1 MRKILAVTV
10 MTLVFCGSAV
20 ATTVTATVTDPN
32 SVLYGNATYTIT
44 FQPAPGTR
52 ASDYLL
58 NGATFTGRDN
68 PITGSLNS
76 SGVLSVTLT
85 DNALVSPSGST
96 WTFRITSANGTNSF
110 TAGSILIS
118 GTSISLTS
126 QLSAAAS
133 PILGGIAAKNPT
145 SSSTQTQESIF
156 KTSGQTAPAFVYK
169 GTDGVSLFS
178 IAADGSITCTNCGT
192 GTVTSSGSPVA
203 GNVAKFTAA
212 TNIAP
217 AAATDIVALFSTC
230 SGTQYLGAD
239 GACHT
244 ASAAAPLTLASGG
257 TSVPLTVN
265 TTGTGD
271 AFQVQQGGTTFLK
284 FGANE
289 SITYGDAFGNTTQ
302 WKQTVGFFDGYS
314 DSAASILMYR
324 LNTITGTFQEYGGV
338 DVSAS
343 NGVASIPGY
352 DKKSAQTSAISA
364 TTLFT
369 VGASDTLFHIHI
381 GISCDSTSSLA
392 VVTPS
397 VIFTSINGSSTRIT
411 DALNS
416 ATQIAT
422 CTTLGAAS
430 EGSADYT
437 FNAKAGTTIQYSIAI
452 TNTPTYSY
460 RVALTKLGIN

>member
-1 MRKILAVTV
+1 MRKIFGLLIFIV
-10 MTLVFCGSAV
+10 LFCGTAEAQSSQIKIGLGSGYANGTITITPV
-20 ATTVTATVTDPN
+20 LPAEQSHALKTAYLDTTGAALLQTLNPGITYQIVTCKSTGATCLAATVNPT
-32 SVLYGNATYTIT
+32 
-44 FQPAPGTR
+44 
-52 ASDYLL
+52 
-58 NGATFTGRDN
+58 GATQD
-68 PITGSLNS
+68 
-76 SGVLSVTLT
+76 
-85 DNALVSPSGST
+85 
-96 WTFRITSANGTNSF
+96 ITSALQANPY
-110 TAGSILIS
+110 AG
-118 GTSISLTS
+118 
-126 QLSAAAS
+126 A
-133 PILGGIAAKNPT
+133 
-145 SSSTQTQESIF
+145 
-156 KTSGQTAPAFVYK
+156 
-169 GTDGVSLFS
+169 
-178 IAADGSITCTNCGT
+178 GT